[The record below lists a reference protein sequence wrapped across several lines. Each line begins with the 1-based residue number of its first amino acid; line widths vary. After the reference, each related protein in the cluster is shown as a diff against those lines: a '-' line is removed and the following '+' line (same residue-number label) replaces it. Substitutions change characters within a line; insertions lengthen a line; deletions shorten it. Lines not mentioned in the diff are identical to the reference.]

1 MPSNESLKPIIAI
14 MTMRYRT
21 EKSSASNC
29 KNKNKLPKKR
39 VRVIRLGN
47 RKISLN
53 VKEAL

>member
-14 MTMRYRT
+14 MTMRYGT